1 MKKVLKF
8 FGIYS
13 VSSKIMGMKSSGMQ
27 DIPRNVRAGNK
38 KANFGDPNAPL

>member
-13 VSSKIMGMKSSGMQ
+13 VSSKIMGRKSSGCE
-27 DIPRNVRAGNK
+27 DSSPAYKNWRKDRK
-38 KANFGDPNAPL
+38 CTGDSLN